1 MSANPQYLKAY
12 LHQSRRLD
20 TITGFGKWVRQPHPL
35 RPGQYQ
41 HQEQQ
46 PLTPSTAA
54 VITTTAEST
63 ITTFTNPRPSQ
74 LQLPPELWT
83 QVFSFL
89 YPSQLGPIA
98 AVNKTWK
105 NLVQG
110 LKIWRLISSKAGL
123 LVRSK
128 FFPAD
133 YEWIPDHFMLV
144 QEKSQE
150 ICEECFGR
158 FELMKVERVL
168 PVGMVSDKFCT
179 RSRNNNNNH
188 GDGDS
193 DSTDNNNSFALAAAS
208 VVPDIMIQMCLPC
221 RIDYFT
227 KHPEPMPKHL
237 DPFYYGGTSYKIMPR
252 IDEYTAILTY
262 GLPATYIR
270 SLPFEYAP
278 PSRTSIHPDE
288 DGDLLRSDGTR
299 RLTRMHILQELDVHQ
314 LARKVHGGDVGIAYV
329 CTLNI
334 SYSHG
339 LWNRSEP
346 KDDGAKRRRVYLRS
360 LLYDRGLAPTLRSV
374 ACDAFVESGHGD
386 PKEIAESLDV
396 ENWFQS
402 CTNYAHPYK
411 IETRYVKVRLLPDR
425 RQTRLQDLFLD
436 QKVDGG
442 EEGEEDGEWYELSV
456 LNNWLQTRLENG
468 LYQSYKLDPEGPETP
483 PKPIWPLIDM
493 IDMGDT
499 ALAYAAECIVEV
511 LMEERRG
518 KDFGVEELEEFGLT
532 VEQISEMIDRKAGRG
547 RGSREVF
554 TLSTLLE
561 GELGDGWETMVVQR
575 VKNLLQPYVS

>member
-1 MSANPQYLKAY
+1 
-12 LHQSRRLD
+12 
-20 TITGFGKWVRQPHPL
+20 
-35 RPGQYQ
+35 
-41 HQEQQ
+41 
-46 PLTPSTAA
+46 
-54 VITTTAEST
+54 
-63 ITTFTNPRPSQ
+63 
-74 LQLPPELWT
+74 
-83 QVFSFL
+83 
-89 YPSQLGPIA
+89 
-98 AVNKTWK
+98 
-105 NLVQG
+105 
-110 LKIWRLISSKAGL
+110 
-123 LVRSK
+123 
-128 FFPAD
+128 
-133 YEWIPDHFMLV
+133 
-144 QEKSQE
+144 
-150 ICEECFGR
+150 
-158 FELMKVERVL
+158 
-168 PVGMVSDKFCT
+168 
-179 RSRNNNNNH
+179 
-188 GDGDS
+188 
-193 DSTDNNNSFALAAAS
+193 
-208 VVPDIMIQMCLPC
+208 
-221 RIDYFT
+221 
-227 KHPEPMPKHL
+227 
-237 DPFYYGGTSYKIMPR
+237 MPR
-252 IDEYTAILTY
+252 IDECTASLTY

-270 SLPFEYAP
+270 SLPFEDAP

-288 DGDLLRSDGTR
+288 DGDLLRRDGTR
-299 RLTRMHILQELDVHQ
+299 RWLRMHILQESDVLQ
-314 LARKVHGGDVGIAYV
+314 LARKVHGGDVGVAYV

-346 KDDGAKRRRVYLRS
+346 KDDAAKRRRVYLRS
-360 LLYDRGLAPTLRSV
+360 LLYDGGIVPTLRSV

-386 PKEIAESLDV
+386 PKEIVESLDV
-396 ENWFQS
+396 ENWFRS

-511 LMEERRG
+511 LMDERRG

-532 VEQISEMIDRKAGRG
+532 VEQIREMIDRRAGRG
-547 RGSREVF
+547 RGSREVL

-561 GELGDGWETMVVQR
+561 DELGDGWETMVVQR
-575 VKNLLQPYVS
+575 VKNLLQSYVS

>member
-12 LHQSRRLD
+12 LRQSRRLD
-20 TITGFGKWVRQPHPL
+20 IITGFGKWVRQPHPR
-35 RPGQYQ
+35 RPG
-41 HQEQQ
+41 
-46 PLTPSTAA
+46 L
-54 VITTTAEST
+54 
-63 ITTFTNPRPSQ
+63 
-74 LQLPPELWT
+74 
-83 QVFSFL
+83 
-89 YPSQLGPIA
+89 IA
-98 AVNKTWK
+98 AVNKTWR

-158 FELMKVERVL
+158 IELMKVERVL

-193 DSTDNNNSFALAAAS
+193 DSTDNNNSFALAASS

-227 KHPEPMPKHL
+227 KHPEPIPKHL
-237 DPFYYGGTSYKIMPR
+237 DPFYYGDTSYKIMPR

-270 SLPFEYAP
+270 SLPFEDAP

-288 DGDLLRSDGTR
+288 DGDLLRHDGTR
-299 RLTRMHILQELDVHQ
+299 RLMRMHILQESDVHQ

-346 KDDGAKRRRVYLRS
+346 KDDAAKRRQVYLRS
-360 LLYDRGLAPTLRSV
+360 LLYDRGIVPTLRSV

-386 PKEIAESLDV
+386 PKEIVESLDV
-396 ENWFQS
+396 EDWFRS

-425 RQTRLQDLFLD
+425 RQTRLQELFLD

-442 EEGEEDGEWYELSV
+442 EEGEGGEEDGEWYELSV

-468 LYQSYKLDPEGPETP
+468 LYQSYKVDPEGPETP

-511 LMEERRG
+511 LMDERRG

-532 VEQISEMIDRKAGRG
+532 VEQIREMIDRKAGRG

-561 GELGDGWETMVVQR
+561 DELGDGWETMVVQR
-575 VKNLLQPYVS
+575 VKNLLQSYIS